1 MDSQNVYVPTSA
13 VPTKEFV
20 DLLIALVGVPGVYF
34 FCQQDDT
41 PLYVGVSISLG
52 QRIIASYEERFG
64 AKKNRQN
71 EDILQSINFTTS
83 DPVFLRHIQ
92 TASAA
97 DAFVCET
104 IAIQRY
110 KPLLNGTV
118 AKDNLTLNL
127 PELIFSTPIL
137 CNQPGV
143 FNTSEVNQKNYAAN
157 MINLTHH
164 LTWCRKE
171 KKRQSAAD
179 ALDQSFNRY
188 VKTR

>member
-34 FCQQDDT
+34 FCQQNDT
-41 PLYVGVSISLG
+41 PLYIGVSTSLG
-52 QRIIASYEERFG
+52 QRIISSYEERFG
-64 AKKNRQN
+64 AKNWRN
-71 EDILQSINFTTS
+71 ENILQSINFTPN

-92 TASAA
+92 TDSAA

-110 KPLLNGTV
+110 KPVLNGTV

-127 PELIFSTPIL
+127 PELFFSAPIL

-143 FNTSEVNQKNYAAN
+143 FNTAEVNQKNYAAN
-157 MINLTHH
+157 MMNLTHY

-171 KKRQSAAD
+171 KQRQRAAD